1 MGAGILIWHSGKTQR
16 RKFMKRIGVLLL
28 VLGFFF
34 SCKDFKEV
42 QVTGVK
48 GFRIT
53 KAGINGIEATITL
66 GIKNPNDKGFSIY
79 PSEFDVVYSGINLG
93 KARLSKRVHIDSNCE
108 KPYDFILKSDF

>member
-1 MGAGILIWHSGKTQR
+1 MGYGILIWYCGKAQK
-16 RKFMKRIGVLLL
+16 RKFMKRACILLL

-53 KAGINGIEATITL
+53 KVGVNGIEATIT
-66 GIKNPNDKGFSIY
+66 Y
-79 PSEFDVVYSGINLG
+79 PRN
-93 KARLSKRVHIDSNCE
+93 K
-108 KPYDFILKSDF
+108 KP